1 MCGAG
6 FLSAFGKGLAAIMQ
20 SDRGDSCFPSSQQHF
35 STSTGHFP
43 SSETN
48 TMLSVQKF
56 LVIPAVGRIR
66 VIRAKR
72 MEARKR
78 IGLFVIYT
86 MRLDGQDVRI
96 IF

>member
-1 MCGAG
+1 
-6 FLSAFGKGLAAIMQ
+6 
-20 SDRGDSCFPSSQQHF
+20 
-35 STSTGHFP
+35 
-43 SSETN
+43 
-48 TMLSVQKF
+48 MLSVQKF